1 MAYTVNKTSTIR
13 PSIVEKINSAHDNP
27 NLEFTQEEI
36 EYMVSRY
43 LASHSRSKVGGV
55 KLHHY
60 IDGDKEK
67 IGLKATLKTKHE
79 QHR

>member
-1 MAYTVNKTSTIR
+1 MAR
-13 PSIVEKINSAHDNP
+13 QHIVEKLNAEPFNP

-36 EYMVSRY
+36 EYMVRRY
-43 LASHSRSKVGGV
+43 LSSHSKSRVGDI

-60 IDGDKEK
+60 IDNNKEK
-67 IGLKATLKTKHE
+67 IGLKATLKPKHE

>member
-1 MAYTVNKTSTIR
+1 MAR
-13 PSIVEKINSAHDNP
+13 QHIVEKLNAEPFNP

-36 EYMVSRY
+36 EYMVRRY
-43 LASHSRSKVGGV
+43 LSSHSKSRVGDI

-60 IDGDKEK
+60 IDDDKEK
-67 IGLKATLKTKHE
+67 IGLKATLKPKHE

>member
-1 MAYTVNKTSTIR
+1 VGLREK
-13 PSIVEKINSAHDNP
+13 IVEKLNAEPFNP

-36 EYMVSRY
+36 EYMVKRY
-43 LASHSRSKVGGV
+43 LSSHSKSKVGDI

-60 IDGDKEK
+60 IDNNKEK
-67 IGLKATLKTKHE
+67 IGLKATLKPKHE

>member
-1 MAYTVNKTSTIR
+1 MAR
-13 PSIVEKINSAHDNP
+13 QHIVEKLNAEPFNP

-60 IDGDKEK
+60 IDNNKEK
-67 IGLKATLKTKHE
+67 IGLKVVLNYE
-79 QHR
+79 QTR

>member
-1 MAYTVNKTSTIR
+1 MAR
-13 PSIVEKINSAHDNP
+13 QHIVEKLNAEPFNP

-43 LASHSRSKVGGV
+43 LSSHSKSRVGDI

-60 IDGDKEK
+60 IDNNKEK
-67 IGLKATLKTKHE
+67 IGLKATLKSKHE
-79 QHR
+79 Q

>member
-1 MAYTVNKTSTIR
+1 MGLREK
-13 PSIVEKINSAHDNP
+13 IVEKLNAVPFNP

-43 LASHSRSKVGGV
+43 LASHSRSKVGDI

-60 IDGDKEK
+60 IDNNKEK
-67 IGLKATLKTKHE
+67 IGLKATLKPKHE

>member
-1 MAYTVNKTSTIR
+1 MAR
-13 PSIVEKINSAHDNP
+13 QHIVEKLNAEPFNP

-43 LASHSRSKVGGV
+43 LSSHSKSRVGDI

-60 IDGDKEK
+60 IDNNKEK
-67 IGLKATLKTKHE
+67 IGLKATLKPKH
-79 QHR
+79 

>member
-1 MAYTVNKTSTIR
+1 MAR
-13 PSIVEKINSAHDNP
+13 QHIVEKLNAEPFNP

-43 LASHSRSKVGGV
+43 LASHSKSKVGDI

-60 IDGDKEK
+60 IDNNKEK
-67 IGLKATLKTKHE
+67 IGLKATLKP
-79 QHR
+79 

>member
-1 MAYTVNKTSTIR
+1 MAR
-13 PSIVEKINSAHDNP
+13 QHIVEKLNAEPFNP

-36 EYMVSRY
+36 EYMVKRY
-43 LASHSRSKVGGV
+43 LSSHSKSKVGGV

-67 IGLKATLKTKHE
+67 IGLKATLKAKHE
-79 QHR
+79 QQRD

>member
-1 MAYTVNKTSTIR
+1 MAR
-13 PSIVEKINSAHDNP
+13 QLIVEKMNAVPFNP

-36 EYMVSRY
+36 EYMVTRY
-43 LASHSRSKVGGV
+43 LSSHSKSKVGGV

-67 IGLKATLKTKHE
+67 IGLKATLKPKHE
-79 QHR
+79 Q

>member
-1 MAYTVNKTSTIR
+1 MAR
-13 PSIVEKINSAHDNP
+13 QHIVEKLNAEPFNP

-36 EYMVSRY
+36 EYMVKRY
-43 LASHSRSKVGGV
+43 LSSHSKSRVGDI

-60 IDGDKEK
+60 IDNNKEK
-67 IGLKATLKTKHE
+67 IGLKATLKPKHE

>member
-1 MAYTVNKTSTIR
+1 MAR
-13 PSIVEKINSAHDNP
+13 QHIVEKLNAEPFNP

-43 LASHSRSKVGGV
+43 LSSHSKSKVGDI

-60 IDGDKEK
+60 IDNNKEK
-67 IGLKATLKTKHE
+67 IGLKATLKPKHE
-79 QHR
+79 Q